1 MVHPVRA
8 KNTGLAIAATLAAT
22 AVAQNGTYSNHTTIH
37 WGPCPGGAAA
47 APIVCGELPVPLD
60 YTSNQTGE
68 MLTLQLTKVPATAQP
83 SRGSI
88 LLNFGGPGNDGRT
101 LLAQY
106 APLLP
111 LWVSFPAMP
120 PFSWWVVAEAYT
132 RLTGVKR
139 IRRRVR
145 HDRHRPAPGIICS
158 GTGNTIPFSCYQNET
173 LRRAG
178 QATVRSD
185 RANSSD
191 ATPGRLWAEAQV
203 LANDCGSALANTTG
217 SLVGTAFTARDFMKV
232 VDALG
237 EDGLLRYWGFSYGT
251 VLGSTLAAMFPD
263 RIDRMVMD
271 GIVNIHEWQHGLP
284 VEAIVDYDK
293 TFRAFLT
300 ACVANPNNCALARG
314 NGGNINRT
322 ATALETS
329 IYDLLD
335 RTKYAP
341 FAVGSRLVDYTTI
354 KSLIDAGLR
363 SPPTWPELASILD
376 ACLGSNNTPDLS
388 RLATLF
394 ANSTL
399 FNTWNPPPKPTK
411 ASAAATSRSA
421 PRTRGPW
428 TPTTPPRTASAP
440 RLAGDI
446 GLATQMQ
453 CARWPMLAKGRYEGD
468 FRVRTRHP
476 ILLIGNAADPV
487 TPMAS
492 ARNASAGFAGSV
504 VLEHKGFGHASV
516 AQPSTCTLAK
526 VRDYFTSGALPAPGT
541 ACEVDQPA
549 FAPAPGNG
557 TGPAANLRRALL

>member
-120 PFSWWVVAEAYT
+120 PFS
-132 RLTGVKR
+132 
-139 IRRRVR
+139 
-145 HDRHRPAPGIICS
+145 C

-300 ACVANPNNCALARG
+300 ACVANPNNCALVHG

-399 FNTWNPPPKPTK
+399 FNTWNPPTEAYQGIRCSDQSFRATDPR
-411 ASAAATSRSA
+411 ALDAYYAAENRLSPPPGGGHR
-421 PRTRGPW
+421 PRHPD
-428 TPTTPPRTASAP
+428 A
-440 RLAGDI
+440 
-446 GLATQMQ
+446 
-453 CARWPMLAKGRYEGD
+453 GD